1 MIGAYTIQITATLP
15 NGQSNSVSFTL
26 NVDAKCKY
34 SLDTPTVQVVTQT
47 DDQVY
52 TRGTAG
58 SVTIAPFTISSP
70 VDYCLDSDIY
80 YTLQSTPANSFISL
94 ESSSSR
100 EVRWSTASTV
110 C

>member
-26 NVDAKCKY
+26 NVNANCRY
-34 SLDTPTVQVVTQT
+34 SIDSPIILVVTPTE
-47 DDQVY
+47 DQVY

-58 SVTIAPFTISSP
+58 SVTFAPFIIP
-70 VDYCLDSDIY
+70 EPLGDYCRDSDIY
-80 YTLQSTPANSFISL
+80 YTLESTPANSFISL

-100 EVRWSTASTV
+100 
-110 C
+110 